1 MKIGLIDC
9 DKTKFPNIAL
19 MKISAY
25 HKSKND
31 TVEWYEPLFSGH
43 CDIVY
48 VSKVFSFSGDPN
60 FYIDADKIIKGGTG
74 YCISLVDG
82 KEIFDKSKNINL
94 PEEIENMFPD
104 YSIYNIT
111 DTAYGFM
118 SRGCPRG
125 CSFCHVKDK
134 EGLCSYKVADLSNF
148 WNGQKFI
155 ELMDPNT
162 LACKDWKNILQ
173 QLINSKAY
181 VNFNQGVDI
190 RLLTDEKLGY
200 LRMVKIKHIHFAWD
214 NYNDKEMIVPRFL
227 KLKEVTGWNRGKVS
241 VYVLCNFDTTIE
253 QDLDR
258 IYFLRSLSFQPYVM
272 LYDKESIPRGH
283 ILKKM
288 QRWCNNKFIFWSCDN
303 FENYLGGR
311 KNESKS

>member
-9 DKTKFPNIAL
+9 DGTKFPNIAL
-19 MKISAY
+19 MKISAW

-31 TVEWYEPLFSGH
+31 YVEMYDPMFTGH

-48 VSKVFSFSGDPN
+48 MSKVFSFSEEPD
-60 FYIDADKIIKGGTG
+60 YCIDADEIRRGGTG
-74 YCISLVDG
+74 YCISLIDG

-94 PEEIENMFPD
+94 PNEIENMFPD
-104 YSIYNIT
+104 YSIYGII

-134 EGLCSYKVADLSNF
+134 EGLRSYKVSDLNSF

-162 LACKDWKNILQ
+162 LACKDWKDILQ
-173 QLINSKAY
+173 QLIDSKAY

-190 RLLTDEKLGY
+190 RLLTTEKLEC
-200 LRMVKIKHIHFAWD
+200 LRQVKIKHIHFAWD
-214 NYNDKEMIVPRFL
+214 NYNDKEMIVPKFEAL
-227 KLKEVTGWNRGKVS
+227 KTATGWNRGKVS
-241 VYVLCNFDTTIE
+241 VYVLCNFDTTIK
-253 QDLDR
+253 QDLER
-258 IYFLRSLSFQPYVM
+258 IYFLRSLNFQPYVM
-272 LYDKESIPRGH
+272 LYDKEHLPKGH

-288 QRWCNNKFIFWSCDN
+288 QRWCNNKFIFWSCDT
-303 FENYLGGR
+303 FDKYLD
-311 KNESKS
+311 KN